1 MTMPKDPLS
10 PLRDAGQRYWRRFSP
25 PSDLPA
31 RVAIVT
37 ATGRIGER
45 RVYDFSLGGV
55 GLALK
60 WRDPRSLEIGVP
72 LHIELSLMGGVPV
85 HLQARCMHLQKK
97 KDGLFSSW
105 VAGLQFE
112 NNAAF
117 ARAKPIMARYLLR
130 VARRA
135 DAEAAAAAK

>member
-1 MTMPKDPLS
+1 MTTPADPLA

-31 RVAIVT
+31 QVAIVT
-37 ATGRIGER
+37 STGRIGDR

-60 WRDPRSLEIGVP
+60 WRDPKSLEIGIP
-72 LHIELSLMGGVPV
+72 LHIELSLMGAAPL

-105 VAGLQFE
+105 VAGMMFE

-117 ARAKPIMARYLLR
+117 ARAKPLMARYLLR
-130 VARRA
+130 VARRTDA
-135 DAEAAAAAK
+135 AEAAK

>member
-1 MTMPKDPLS
+1 MTSPTDPLA

-31 RVAIVT
+31 QVAIIT
-37 ATGRIGER
+37 NAGRIGER

-72 LHIELSLMGGVPV
+72 LHIELSLMGGVAIP
-85 HLQARCMHLQKK
+85 LQARCMHLQKK

-105 VAGLQFE
+105 VAGMMFE
-112 NNAAF
+112 NNAAY
-117 ARAKPIMARYLLR
+117 ARAKPLMAKYLLR
-130 VARRA
+130 VARRI
-135 DAEAAAAAK
+135 DAAAAAK